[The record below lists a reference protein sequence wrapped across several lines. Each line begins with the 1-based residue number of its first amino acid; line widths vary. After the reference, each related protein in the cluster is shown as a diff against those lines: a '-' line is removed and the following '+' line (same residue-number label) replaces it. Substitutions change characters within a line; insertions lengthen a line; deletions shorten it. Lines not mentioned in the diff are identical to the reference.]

1 MMDYQLPVL
10 AAAYGADLLIGDP
23 RWFPHPVRGMGLAIQ
38 WGEWM
43 LRKLIPWERTAGI
56 LLVAVVVGASYAGT
70 SWTLRAATAHAA
82 WLGLCLAAVWLFS
95 CLSTRDLAVESR
107 RVFQALEADDLPLAR
122 RQLARIVGRDTDRL
136 DRAEIV
142 RATLETIAEST
153 MDGILSP
160 LFYFALGGAP
170 LAVAYKAVNTL
181 DSMIGHRSARY
192 LRFGWAA
199 ANVDTWANWLPAR
212 WSAVVFTVAA
222 RLCGS
227 RARESWRSAWR
238 DGSGGPVPN
247 AGIPEAAL
255 AGALGVRLGGVNW
268 YQGQAVR
275 MPSMGRA
282 ARPLEPQRIVE
293 AIRLMYAASLTAW
306 AMVAGILLLRPAW

>member
-10 AAAYGADLLIGDP
+10 AVAYGADLLIGDP

-43 LRKLIPWERTAGI
+43 LRKLVPWERPAGI
-56 LLVAVVVGASYAGT
+56 LLVAGVVGASYAGT
-70 SWTLRAATAHAA
+70 SWMLRTATAHAT
-82 WLGLCLAAVWLFS
+82 WLGFCLAAVWLFS

-107 RVFQALEADDLPLAR
+107 HVFQALEADDLPLAR

-181 DSMIGHRSARY
+181 DSMIGHRSA
-192 LRFGWAA
+192 
-199 ANVDTWANWLPAR
+199 
-212 WSAVVFTVAA
+212 
-222 RLCGS
+222 
-227 RARESWRSAWR
+227 
-238 DGSGGPVPN
+238 
-247 AGIPEAAL
+247 
-255 AGALGVRLGGVNW
+255 
-268 YQGQAVR
+268 
-275 MPSMGRA
+275 
-282 ARPLEPQRIVE
+282 
-293 AIRLMYAASLTAW
+293 
-306 AMVAGILLLRPAW
+306 